1 MRKNK
6 KHIFKLLTIACI
18 TGIGISGLFSISTL
32 AKEERKIT
40 EIKKRNLSPLERVD
54 IKSILDSVKL
64 IKKEDSEESLQNE
77 TSQEDKQKKELP
89 ESYIIEKFPLVN
101 QMPELPTGCE
111 ITAMTMVL
119 NYYGYQADKVE
130 MATQYLPVLYSPK
143 VYIGADGKT
152 YGSDINQYFI
162 GDPTT
167 EDGIIC
173 GTGAIVTAANK
184 YLKENGSS
192 MHAIAKNEAS
202 PGELYRLV
210 SEDTP
215 IVVWCTIGME
225 DRYETRGWYTENG
238 DYVEWSQND
247 HGAVLIGYGGD
258 SVTIAD
264 PISGIVEYD
273 RVQFESVMESRGN
286 QCVVLVR

>member
-89 ESYIIEKFPLVN
+89 EAYIIEQFPLIN

-111 ITAMTMVL
+111 VTAMTMVL

-130 MATQYLPVLYSPK
+130 MATQYLPVLYSPE
-143 VYIGADGKT
+143 VYIGDDGRT

-184 YLKENGSS
+184 YLKENGTS

-202 PGELYRLV
+202 PEELYRLV

-247 HGAVLIGYGGD
+247 HGAVLIGYD
-258 SVTIAD
+258 AEHVTIAD
-264 PISGIVEYD
+264 PIAGVVEYD
-273 RVQFESVMESRGN
+273 RGQFESVFASRGS
-286 QCVVLVR
+286 QCVVLMR